1 MRNVKEP
8 MIHIV
13 DGARWKISK
22 TGYLTLCLAKEF
34 LNDLAIGKKFQIVMS
49 YKSVIKRQIARIFCF
64 TKLN

>member
-8 MIHIV
+8 MTHIV

-22 TGYLTLCLAKEF
+22 TGYLTLCLTKEF
-34 LNDLAIGKKFQIVMS
+34 LNDLANGEKFQIVMS
-49 YKSVIKRQIARIFCF
+49 YKSVIKRQIAIIFCL